1 MNLRLYAVK
10 KNFRRCVSLNF
21 RLYAV
26 KKNFRRCVSIKNKKK
41 YFMIVIL
48 VVRRKSMKNDGSRLK
63 FNGKIGAP

>member
-1 MNLRLYAVK
+1 MNFRLYAVE

-41 YFMIVIL
+41 YFMIVSIL
-48 VVRRKSMKNDGSRLK
+48 IVR
-63 FNGKIGAP
+63 